1 MTGRRDAYGRP
12 FFCCPGL
19 IGHWRRGIKNTYFDH
34 LMERGTDMA
43 GIFKAYDIRGIYG
56 STLTDKLAVDI
67 GRALVTFLKCR
78 KVVVGYDMRPHSP
91 GLFKALCEGLTLQGA
106 DVIDIGLCSTPMSY
120 YANGSLG
127 ADASVM
133 ITASHNP
140 GEWNGFKLCREQAI
154 PISGATGIM
163 EVERIVMTGAF
174 APAAAR
180 RGSVTQHDI
189 KAAYGAHVCKVADL
203 KRPVRI
209 AVDFANSMGI
219 VEAVCLEGLMDMT
232 RLYDTL
238 DGGFPNHEANP
249 LKVDTLEAL
258 QETVRKGG
266 YDFGVAFDGDADRA
280 GFVDEKGDVVPMD
293 MITALIASSVLEKE
307 KGVIFYDLRSSWAVK
322 EVITEA
328 GGTPM
333 MSRVG
338 HAFIKQQMRDHHALF
353 AGELSGHYYF
363 RDNYTTES
371 SAMAVIHIA
380 NVITRKGSPLSELI
394 KPIQR
399 YVASGEINSEV
410 HDPAAVLTAIR
421 KRFSDG
427 KVIELDG
434 VTIEYAD
441 WWFNVRCSN
450 TEPLVRLNLEAKTRA
465 VMEARQAEL
474 LRLIRG

>member
-1 MTGRRDAYGRP
+1 
-12 FFCCPGL
+12 
-19 IGHWRRGIKNTYFDH
+19 
-34 LMERGTDMA
+34 MA
-43 GIFKAYDIRGIYG
+43 GIFKAYDIRGIVG
-56 STLTDKLAVDI
+56 SSLTEKLATDI
-67 GRALVTFLKCR
+67 GRAFVTFVKCR

-91 GLFKALCEGLTLQGA
+91 GLFRAVCEGITLQGA

-120 YANGSLG
+120 FANGSLN

-140 GEWNGFKLCREQAI
+140 GEWNGFKLCRKQAI

-163 EVERIVMTGAF
+163 DIERIVTTGAF
-174 APAAAR
+174 APVAAR
-180 RGSVTQHDI
+180 KGGVTQHDI
-189 KAAYGAHVCKVADL
+189 GPAYAAHVRKVAEI

-219 VEAVCLEGLMDMT
+219 IEAKCLEGLMEMT

-249 LKVDTLEAL
+249 LKLDTLEAL
-258 QETVRKGG
+258 QETVRNGR

-280 GFVDEKGDVVPMD
+280 GFVDEKGNVVPMD

-322 EVITEA
+322 EVILEA

-338 HAFIKQQMRDHHALF
+338 HAFIKQQMRDHDAMF

-371 SAMAVIHIA
+371 SAMAVLHIA
-380 NVITRKGSPLSELI
+380 NVITHKGKALSELI

-399 YVASGEINSEV
+399 YFASGEINSEV

-421 KRFSDG
+421 RQYKDG
-427 KVIELDG
+427 RMIELDG

-450 TEPLVRLNLEAKTRA
+450 TEPLVRLNLEARNKA
-465 VMEARQAEL
+465 LMEVKRDEL
-474 LRLIRG
+474 LKLIQAKY